1 MNKQTFLITGASD
14 GIGAVYA
21 ARLARRGH
29 DLILVAR
36 RADKLAALADQLRS
50 ETGVSV
56 DVIAA
61 DLANPDDLARV
72 EARLRTDDAIT
83 GLINNAGMAGETSFV
98 EADTAQ
104 LTTLINLNI
113 LAVTRLTA
121 AIAPRLAAKGSGA
134 IINIGSVT
142 SLVPDGFTATYPAS
156 KAYVLAFSEALQV
169 ELGAKGVRV
178 QAVLPG
184 ATRTPIWNEEQLASL
199 PAEIVMDVN
208 DMVDAAL
215 TGFDAGEVVTIPA
228 LPDMADYD
236 TYIAAR
242 AALRPNLSLARPAPR
257 YLYRRRAMI
266 FGLTIPQFTALHVA
280 ISLIAIAAGLI
291 ALPAFA
297 RGLILSRTT
306 GIFLWTTLLTSL
318 TGFLFPIVAFT
329 PALGFG
335 ILSTLILVATF
346 WAWYGRK
353 LVGRAATIYVVTAT
367 LALYLNLFVLVVQSF
382 LKVPALNALAPNGTE
397 PPFAIAQGA
406 LLIAMVGL
414 GYLTFK
420 AARRRTA
427 VA

>member
-257 YLYRRRAMI
+257 YL
-266 FGLTIPQFTALHVA
+266 
-280 ISLIAIAAGLI
+280 
-291 ALPAFA
+291 
-297 RGLILSRTT
+297 
-306 GIFLWTTLLTSL
+306 
-318 TGFLFPIVAFT
+318 
-329 PALGFG
+329 
-335 ILSTLILVATF
+335 
-346 WAWYGRK
+346 
-353 LVGRAATIYVVTAT
+353 
-367 LALYLNLFVLVVQSF
+367 
-382 LKVPALNALAPNGTE
+382 
-397 PPFAIAQGA
+397 
-406 LLIAMVGL
+406 
-414 GYLTFK
+414 
-420 AARRRTA
+420 
-427 VA
+427 

>member
-21 ARLARRGH
+21 DRLARRGH

-83 GLINNAGMAGETSFV
+83 GLINNAGIAGETSFV

-257 YLYRRRAMI
+257 YL
-266 FGLTIPQFTALHVA
+266 
-280 ISLIAIAAGLI
+280 
-291 ALPAFA
+291 
-297 RGLILSRTT
+297 
-306 GIFLWTTLLTSL
+306 
-318 TGFLFPIVAFT
+318 
-329 PALGFG
+329 
-335 ILSTLILVATF
+335 
-346 WAWYGRK
+346 
-353 LVGRAATIYVVTAT
+353 
-367 LALYLNLFVLVVQSF
+367 
-382 LKVPALNALAPNGTE
+382 
-397 PPFAIAQGA
+397 
-406 LLIAMVGL
+406 
-414 GYLTFK
+414 
-420 AARRRTA
+420 
-427 VA
+427 